1 MIYPTFH
8 IYSDEETA
16 IQIIDTSVDYNPIL
30 SIQAQNN
37 GELFLT
43 LLRAFLNQY
52 QQGFDDGY
60 NCCFDEFD
68 E

>member
-8 IYSDEETA
+8 IYSDEEAT
-16 IQIIDTSVDYNPIL
+16 IQIIDTSVNYNPIL
-30 SIQAQNN
+30 SIQAEDN

-52 QQGFDDGY
+52 QQGFEDGY
-60 NCCFDEFD
+60 NFCFDEFD

>member
-16 IQIIDTSVDYNPIL
+16 IQIIDTSVNYSPIL
-30 SIQAQNN
+30 SIQAEDN

-52 QQGFDDGY
+52 QQGFKDGY